1 MDETELAQ
9 VIGKNITRLR
19 KTANMT
25 QLELAEKL
33 NYSDKSVS
41 KWEQGNGIPDVR
53 ILMQIAELFGV
64 SLDDLVHEQREHKLM
79 PKTLRLIR
87 RTVIISCSA
96 LLVWLVAVVAF
107 TIIRILAPE
116 LDFTWLAFVYAVP
129 ASSVVLLVFACVWHY
144 KWLRVISISVII
156 WTTLACVYLTVYA
169 CKGLIAYTWLIFL
182 IGVPLQLLTLFFLLG
197 SKKLK
202 FFKKK

>member
-1 MDETELAQ
+1 MDETELGQ
-9 VIGKNITRLR
+9 IIGKNITRLR

-33 NYSDKSVS
+33 SYSDKSVS

-64 SLDDLVHEQREHKLM
+64 TLDDLVHEQREHKLM
-79 PKTLRLIR
+79 PKTLRIIR
-87 RTVIISCSA
+87 RTVIITCSA

-107 TIIRILAPE
+107 VLIRILAPS
-116 LDFTWLAFVYAVP
+116 LDYSWLAFVYAVP
-129 ASSVVLLVFACVWHY
+129 VSFVVVLVFACVWKY
-144 KWLRVISISVII
+144 KWLRTLSVSVII
-156 WTTLACVYLTVYA
+156 WTTLGCVYLTVYA
-169 CKGLIAYTWLIFL
+169 CAGLIDYMWLLFL

-197 SKKLK
+197 WRKLK

>member
-19 KTANMT
+19 RTANMT

-53 ILMQIAELFGV
+53 ILVQIAELFGV
-64 SLDDLVHEQREHKLM
+64 TLDDLVHEQRDRKLM
-79 PKTLRLIR
+79 PKTMRFIR

-96 LLVWLVAVVAF
+96 LIVWLVAVVAF
-107 TIIRILAPE
+107 VLLRILGP
-116 LDFTWLAFVYAVP
+116 DIGFTWLAFVYAVP
-129 ASSVVLLVFACVWHY
+129 VSFVVVLVFACVWKY
-144 KWLRVISISVII
+144 KWLRVVSISVII
-156 WTTLACVYLTVYA
+156 WTTLACVYLTIYA
-169 CKGLIAYTWLIFL
+169 CVGIVAYMWCIFL
-182 IGVPLQLLTLFFLLG
+182 IGVPLQLLTLFFLLWW
-197 SKKLK
+197 KKVK

>member
-1 MDETELAQ
+1 MDETELGQ
-9 VIGKNITRLR
+9 IIGKNITRLR

-64 SLDDLVHEQREHKLM
+64 TLDDLVHEQREHKLM

-107 TIIRILAPE
+107 VLIRILAPE

-129 ASSVVLLVFACVWHY
+129 VSLVVVLIFACVWKY
-144 KWLRVISISVII
+144 KWLRMVSISVII
-156 WTTLACVYLTVYA
+156 WTTLACVYITIYA
-169 CKGLIAYTWLIFL
+169 CVGLIPYTWLIFL
-182 IGVPLQLLTLFFLLG
+182 IGIPLQLLTFFFLLG
-197 SKKLK
+197 WKKLK

>member
-1 MDETELAQ
+1 MDEIELGQ
-9 VIGKNITRLR
+9 IIGKNITRLR

-64 SLDDLVHEQREHKLM
+64 TLDDLVHEQREHKLM
-79 PKTLRLIR
+79 PKTLRSIR
-87 RTVIISCSA
+87 RAVIITCSA

-107 TIIRILAPE
+107 VLLRILGPD
-116 LDFTWLAFVYAVP
+116 LRFTWLAFIYAVP
-129 ASSVVLLVFACVWHY
+129 VSFVVVLVFACVWKY
-144 KWLRVISISVII
+144 KLLRMISISVII
-156 WTTLACVYLTVYA
+156 WTTLACIYLTVYA
-169 CKGLIAYTWLIFL
+169 CVGLITYMWLIFL

-197 SKKLK
+197 WKKLI
-202 FFKKK
+202 FKKK